1 MKMPLDLAELK
12 ADNEAALNAQS
23 INVIAHLPQI
33 EGLKEVTPKDAQ
45 TVARRACAMSYIIGL
60 GYGAKKRKL
69 RKWLKEYDLWS
80 SVTPYERKS
89 LRALSINE
97 QDKANYQWM
106 CEAAQALAWSLGL
119 VEMDHFKHCDDDL
132 ITKIPLE
139 SEPTAFISSAK
150 LRPIEDI
157 QRQVDLLYRMHW
169 YARNNQ
175 FQGNESKL
183 NLSII
188 MERRRAIDWVYG
200 TAKEWDDIDLST

>member
-1 MKMPLDLAELK
+1 MSSHLAELK
-12 ADNEAALNAQS
+12 ANTEARLSAKN
-23 INVIAHLPQI
+23 IKVIAHLPQI
-33 EGLKEVTPKDAQ
+33 EGLDEVTPKNAQ
-45 TVARRACAMSYIIGL
+45 IVARRVCAMSYVIGL

-69 RKWLKEYDLWS
+69 RNWLKKYKLWS
-80 SVTPYERKS
+80 SVTPYEKKC
-89 LRALSINE
+89 LGTFSISE

-106 CEAAQALAWSLGL
+106 AEASQALAWSLGL

-139 SEPTAFISSAK
+139 SDPTEFIESAK

-157 QRQVDLLYRMHW
+157 QKEVDLLYRMHW

-175 FQGNESKL
+175 LQGKQSQL
-183 NLSII
+183 SLSII

-200 TAKEWDDIDLST
+200 TAEEWEDIDLST